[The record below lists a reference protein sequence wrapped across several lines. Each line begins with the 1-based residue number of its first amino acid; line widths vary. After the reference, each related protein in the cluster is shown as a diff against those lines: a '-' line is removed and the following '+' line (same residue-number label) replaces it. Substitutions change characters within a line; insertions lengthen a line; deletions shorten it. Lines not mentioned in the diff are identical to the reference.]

1 MYLVATCAE
10 QPVIVFM
17 VDQLVSYVV
26 DNVVRVEANKV
37 EVCPLLCTV
46 TH

>member
-1 MYLVATCAE
+1 MSMKTK

-17 VDQLVSYVV
+17 ADKLVSCVV
-26 DNVVRVEANKV
+26 DNAVKVEANKV
-37 EVCPLLCTV
+37 EVCPLLFTV